1 MGLHSQ
7 KTYNYGHEK
16 VNFSTLWS
24 GDMFVNDASELF
36 LKINPIK
43 YDYGADKR
51 NANAVLLMTG
61 EFTDIPAD
69 KKVTVVDVDISI
81 RG

>member
-1 MGLHSQ
+1 MGQHSQ

-16 VNFSTLWS
+16 VDFCTLWP
-24 GDMFVNDASELF
+24 GDIFTNDASELF
-36 LKINPIK
+36 VKTNPIRN
-43 YDYGADKR
+43 GSDKL

-61 EFTDIPAD
+61 EFADIPAD
-69 KKVTVVDVDISI
+69 KKVTVVDVDITI